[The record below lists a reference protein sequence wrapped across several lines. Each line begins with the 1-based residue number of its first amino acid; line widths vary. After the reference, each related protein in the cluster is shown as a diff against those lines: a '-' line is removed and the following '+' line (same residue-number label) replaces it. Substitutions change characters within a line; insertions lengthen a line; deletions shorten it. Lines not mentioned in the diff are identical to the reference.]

1 MKAPLFDITG
11 KEKGTVNL
19 KDSHFAVVP
28 NQSLVHRLLVL
39 QQANGRI
46 AIAHTK
52 RRGEVQG
59 STRKLFRQKG
69 TGNARVGD
77 SRSPIRRSGGVTFGP
92 RKERNYTLGMNK
104 QERRLA
110 LLGLLSQKAQD
121 KNIKVVENFA
131 EAGKKT
137 KTMQSLIAT
146 MEATKPLLVI
156 TRNEKQDMLGAQN
169 LTNTR
174 TINVEYLNPHD
185 LLKYS
190 DLVFSE
196 ASLSHLYDHF
206 AQ

>member
-1 MKAPLFDITG
+1 MKAPLFDIAG
-11 KEKGTVNL
+11 KEKGTVDL
-19 KDSHFAVVP
+19 QDSHFAVAP
-28 NQSLVHRLLVL
+28 NESLVHKLLVL
-39 QQANGRI
+39 QQANARI

-52 RRGEVQG
+52 RRGEVRG

-77 SRSPIRRSGGVTFGP
+77 SRSPIRRSGGVAFGP
-92 RKERNYTLGMNK
+92 RKERNYTLYMNK

-110 LLGLLSQKAQD
+110 LLSLLSQKAQD
-121 KNIKVVENFA
+121 KHVKIVENFA

-137 KTMQSLIAT
+137 KTMTALIGSIKA
-146 MEATKPLLVI
+146 EKPLLVI
-156 TRNEKQDMLGAQN
+156 TRDEKPNMLGAQN
-169 LTNTR
+169 IVNTR
-174 TINVEYLNPHD
+174 TVNVEYLNPHD

-196 ASLSHLYDHF
+196 ASLAHLYDHF